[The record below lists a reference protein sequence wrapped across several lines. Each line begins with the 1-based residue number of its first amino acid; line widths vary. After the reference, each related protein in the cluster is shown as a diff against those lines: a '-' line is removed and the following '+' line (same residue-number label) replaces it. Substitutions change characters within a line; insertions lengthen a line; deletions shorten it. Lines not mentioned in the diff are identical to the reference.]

1 MQLEISKLFNA
12 AYLFDANP
20 GQLSSQSTAFAATI
34 LSLGLS
40 LLLLF
45 LFTKDFV
52 KYTFVRQRRLAI
64 VRFLKINLGLS
75 LALLVTIF
83 LRVQEVGFLSMR
95 IWAVAIVLLMLF
107 NLALTLIKL
116 RRKIAKKETIA
127 AFVGDS
133 KVKSTDAYQKYLPK
147 KKKKKR

>member
-64 VRFLKINLGLS
+64 VRFLKINFGLS
-75 LALLVTIF
+75 IALLIAVF
-83 LRVQEVGFLSMR
+83 LRVQQLDFLSMR
-95 IWAVAIVLLMLF
+95 VWGVVVLLLMLV
-107 NLALTLIKL
+107 NLVFTVIQL
-116 RRKIAKKETIA
+116 RRKIAKKET
-127 AFVGDS
+127 FTPVKGDS
-133 KVKSTDAYQKYLPK
+133 VVTSTDSYQKYLPRK
-147 KKKKKR
+147 KKKKK